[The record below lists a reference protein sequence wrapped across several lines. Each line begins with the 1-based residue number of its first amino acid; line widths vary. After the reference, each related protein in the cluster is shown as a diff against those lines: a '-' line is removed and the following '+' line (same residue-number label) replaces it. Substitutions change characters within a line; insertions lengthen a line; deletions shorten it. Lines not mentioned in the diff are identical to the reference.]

1 MLPARRHRRK
11 TAHRLSRFGM
21 ARLVGHRTVGGR
33 RYGGAVRT
41 TGVSTALQWLGV
53 WAAATLLL
61 TLAGL
66 LNRAAWVLAAV
77 GAAAF
82 LLCAWR
88 TWLAWLD
95 RRRDAR
101 LDALYR
107 ASGQAAVDAM
117 GGVEFEHYVAA
128 VLRGRGYTIEF
139 TRATGDF
146 GVDLI
151 ATRDGVRTAVQC
163 KRAARAVNGAA
174 IQQVVAG
181 AAVHDCSTTMVVS
194 NHRYTR
200 AAEQLAAVHDCV
212 LVDRTRLARLAR
224 TGR

>member
-1 MLPARRHRRK
+1 MRDES
-11 TAHRLSRFGM
+11 TAL
-21 ARLVGHRTVGGR
+21 
-33 RYGGAVRT
+33 
-41 TGVSTALQWLGV
+41 STALQWLALWSG
-53 WAAATLLL
+53 ATALL
-61 TLAGL
+61 TLVGL
-66 LNRAAWVLAAV
+66 LNKAVWALAGLAALIAV
-77 GAAAF
+77 VS
-82 LLCAWR
+82 AWR
-88 TWLAWLD
+88 ALLAYLEH
-95 RRRDAR
+95 RQGVR

-107 ASGQAAVDAM
+107 ASGQAAVDTM

-128 VLRGRGYTIEF
+128 VLRGRGYGIEF

-181 AAVHDCSTTMVVS
+181 AAVHDCTATMVVS

-200 AAEQLAAVHDCV
+200 AAEQLAEVHGCM
-212 LVDRTRLARLAR
+212 LVGRTRLARLAR
-224 TGR
+224 NPVQPTKRSR